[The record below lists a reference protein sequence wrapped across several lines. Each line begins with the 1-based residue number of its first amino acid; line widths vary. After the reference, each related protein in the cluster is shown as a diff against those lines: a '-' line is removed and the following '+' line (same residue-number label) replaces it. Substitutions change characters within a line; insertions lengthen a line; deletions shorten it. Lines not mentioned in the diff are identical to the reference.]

1 MKSNE
6 DREKYLEITDRFIKD
21 HGYVRPLEISEYL
34 KVTPASVSQMLTKL
48 SEDGLIIYHK
58 YRGMTI
64 SEKGAK
70 VLNELE
76 KKEGSIYDL
85 LRLIGC
91 DERTARERACFFE
104 HFIDDDLAE
113 KMKAFTEKMRGSGIK
128 ITA

>member
-58 YRGMTI
+58 NRGMTFL
-64 SEKGAK
+64 EKATK
-70 VLNELE
+70 VL
-76 KKEGSIYDL
+76 
-85 LRLIGC
+85 
-91 DERTARERACFFE
+91 
-104 HFIDDDLAE
+104 
-113 KMKAFTEKMRGSGIK
+113 
-128 ITA
+128 